1 MSDSLPPDWLQPTRL
16 LCSWDLPGKNTG
28 VGLLFPPPGDLPDP
42 GIEPASPELASWFFS
57 TETPGKPNL
66 FNKPL
71 LSLKEVTLQ
80 EPICFFCSVQLTHSR
95 SLLSIKSLAFYS
107 SLKLLSVCQL
117 ECCLFHESLNK
128 ATKIL
133 KFTRLNFAF
142 LTALCYFF

>member
-16 LCSWDLPGKNTG
+16 LCSWDLSGKNTG

-128 ATKIL
+128 ASKIL